1 MARRILLTGVQGSG
15 KTTLLNEVLRQGVD
29 CTAISGSDALRHVS
43 GTSDLSDFDK
53 LSEDLRTKFRGKA
66 VDYLL
71 ELSRTRAHP
80 LIIDGHLILRNRETG
95 EIEINWNEHDQ
106 RLYTEIIFLNINAET
121 ILKRRLGDNRERS
134 LTLDSVVE
142 EVDSEM
148 KAIQRH
154 IFDKP
159 VHVIEQTDLSLA
171 TKELRK
177 ILEPRRRIEVNDK
190 MPSWLSNPEINRGKI
205 LQKAADLNVGKGSPV
220 ILIDADRTLTPQ
232 DSVAELYSS
241 VDSLSWDSFCS
252 GFRHFGY
259 TFEAF
264 REAVIATS
272 MVPAELY
279 RKGCSNAVESIQMYS
294 NAIDLLKGLHSG
306 PGFPMIVTCG
316 SSTIWRELLDKHG
329 CNHIPIFGGSH
340 FDVDS
345 FLVGKIEKGIL
356 ASFFKENGNPVI
368 AIGDSEVDELMMQQ
382 SDIAIMAH
390 NHKRNRDL
398 LPGLLEVTKVYQ
410 WSQTGESE
418 AISDYPFI
426 CTSEIIRVVEEAFN
440 D

>member
-15 KTTLLNEVLRQGVD
+15 KTTLLNEVMRQGVD
-29 CTAISGSDALRHVS
+29 CTAISGSDALRHVT
-43 GTSDLSDFDK
+43 GTTDLSDFDK
-53 LSEDLRTKFRGKA
+53 LSEEVRTKLRGKA

-106 RLYTEIIFLNINAET
+106 RLYTEIIFLNIDAET
-121 ILKRRLGDNRERS
+121 ILKRRLGDDRERS
-134 LTLDSVVE
+134 LTLNSVVE

-148 KAIQRH
+148 KAIEQQ
-154 IFDKP
+154 IFGKP
-159 VHVIEQTDLSLA
+159 VHIIEQTDLSLA
-171 TKELRK
+171 TNELRK
-177 ILEPRRRIEVNDK
+177 ILEPRRRIEGNDK
-190 MPSWLSNPEINRGKI
+190 MPSWLSNPEINQGKI
-205 LQKAADLNVGKGSPV
+205 LQKAADLNVRKGSPV

-232 DSVAELYSS
+232 DSAAELYSS
-241 VDSLSWDSFCS
+241 LDSLSWDSFCS
-252 GFRHFGY
+252 GFQHFGY

-272 MVPAELY
+272 VVPSELY
-279 RKGCSNAVESIQMYS
+279 RKACSNVVESIQMYS
-294 NAIDLLKGLHSG
+294 NAIELLKGLHSG

-316 SSTIWRELLDKHG
+316 SSTIWRELLNKHG
-329 CNHIPIFGGSH
+329 CNQIPIFGGSH
-340 FDVDS
+340 FDVDR

-356 ASFFKENGNPVI
+356 ASFFKDNGNPVI

-382 SDIAIMAH
+382 SDIVIMAH

-398 LPGLLEVTKVYQ
+398 LPGLLEVTNVYQ

-418 AISDYPFI
+418 AISDYPSI
-426 CTSEIIRVVEEAFN
+426 STSEIIRVVEEAFN